1 MTDSDDQ
8 QDHKPETQVGH
19 LGRKSKNHYGFI
31 NTPLYRGST
40 VLFETAEKLFAYDH
54 PYPYAISGSPTQDSL
69 REAICELEGA
79 EGTCLTP
86 SGLNAI
92 TTALLAFLK
101 TGDHLLMTD
110 SVYRPTRRFCDS
122 LLKNFGIETTYY
134 DPMIGADIAELFQAN
149 TKVVFTEAPGS
160 QTMEMQ
166 DIPAIVAAAKT
177 NDILVMIDNTW
188 ATPIYFRPLEHGVD
202 ISIVAVTK
210 FIGGHSDLMMGT
222 IAANKTHWQQLHQA
236 YERLGLYVGPDDI
249 ALALRGM
256 RTLPLRLERHMA
268 SGLTIAKW
276 LQQRPEVSSILYP
289 VLEDDP
295 GHALWKRDFDGAPGL
310 FSALLH
316 PVDLDKL
323 KAFLDALKLFGMGY
337 SWGGFESL
345 VIPFDP
351 TSYRSATTWTHDGPA
366 LRFHIGLED
375 PGDLMADLE
384 VGFAAMAL

>member
-1 MTDSDDQ
+1 MTDSEDQ

-19 LGRKSKNHYGFI
+19 IGRKSQTHYGFV
-31 NTPLYRGST
+31 NTPIYRGST
-40 VLFETAEKLFAYDH
+40 VLFETAERLLSYDQ
-54 PYPYAISGSPTQDSL
+54 PYLYGRSGSPTQDSL
-69 REAICELEGA
+69 TQAISELEGA
-79 EGTCLTP
+79 EGTCITP

-101 TGDHLLMTD
+101 AGDHLLMTD

-122 LLKNFGIETTYY
+122 LLKQFGIETTYY
-134 DPMIGADIAELFQAN
+134 DPLIGADIASLFQDN

-177 NDILVMIDNTW
+177 KDILVMMDNTW

-202 ISIVAVTK
+202 ISILAATK
-210 FIGGHSDLMMGT
+210 FISGHSDLMMGVVS
-222 IAANKTHWQQLHQA
+222 ANETHWRPLQQAH
-236 YERLGLYVGPDDI
+236 ERLGLFVGPDDVS
-249 ALALRGM
+249 LALRGL

-268 SGLTIAKW
+268 SGLAIAKW
-276 LQQRPEVSSILYP
+276 LQGRPEVSGMLYP
-289 VLEDDP
+289 ALETDP
-295 GHALWKRDFDGAPGL
+295 GHGLWQRDFDGAPGL
-310 FSALLH
+310 FSVLLH
-316 PVDLDKL
+316 PVELDKL

-384 VGFAAMAL
+384 AGFAAMGS